1 MEKIGI
7 LTYLVLLAFWLPIAY
22 LILLSQDLL
31 LQIAIDF
38 HIAIV
43 FLGFILIIIGVI
55 INTWTAKL
63 LGIKALI
70 RYYVI
75 RPNNEK
81 GNLITSSLFSIV
93 RHPTYLAHT
102 LLWLGFFLLTGFIS
116 LGLLALLDFLL
127 TYFFIIPLE
136 EKELVQRF
144 GQEYIDYKKRVP
156 KFFPRLSKF
165 MIFE

>member
-1 MEKIGI
+1 
-7 LTYLVLLAFWLPIAY
+7 
-22 LILLSQDLL
+22 
-31 LQIAIDF
+31 
-38 HIAIV
+38 
-43 FLGFILIIIGVI
+43 
-55 INTWTAKL
+55 
-63 LGIKALI
+63 
-70 RYYVI
+70 
-75 RPNNEK
+75 
-81 GNLITSSLFSIV
+81 
-93 RHPTYLAHT
+93 

-144 GQEYIDYKKRVP
+144 EQEYIDYKKRVP